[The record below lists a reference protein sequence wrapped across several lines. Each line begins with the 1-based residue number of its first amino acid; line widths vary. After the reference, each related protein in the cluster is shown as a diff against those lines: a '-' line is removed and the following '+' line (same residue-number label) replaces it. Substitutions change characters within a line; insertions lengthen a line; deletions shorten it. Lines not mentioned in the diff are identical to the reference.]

1 MDIGEFR
8 KLAHDMEGNTTSATT
23 TSASGR
29 VTYSDAVTAA
39 FRHFD
44 KNDSGFLDYN
54 ELRGALSHMGVD
66 TTDSGAAQLLA
77 AYDERPDGKLDV
89 SEFRKLVSDL
99 GVKFA

>member
-1 MDIGEFR
+1 MSQEEEEELVFR
-8 KLAHDMEGNTTSATT
+8 ERAEAAPKLDLEQCIF
-23 TSASGR
+23 SG
-29 VTYSDAVTAA
+29 T
-39 FRHFD
+39 RHKDF
-44 KNDSGFLDYN
+44 G
-54 ELRGALSHMGVD
+54 GALSHMGGD

>member
-1 MDIGEFR
+1 MGANYYG
-8 KLAHDMEGNTTSATT
+8 LVLL
-23 TSASGR
+23 
-29 VTYSDAVTAA
+29 VT
-39 FRHFD
+39 RHFD

-54 ELRGALSHMGVD
+54 ELRGALSQMGVD
-66 TTDSGAAQLLA
+66 TTASGAAQLLA